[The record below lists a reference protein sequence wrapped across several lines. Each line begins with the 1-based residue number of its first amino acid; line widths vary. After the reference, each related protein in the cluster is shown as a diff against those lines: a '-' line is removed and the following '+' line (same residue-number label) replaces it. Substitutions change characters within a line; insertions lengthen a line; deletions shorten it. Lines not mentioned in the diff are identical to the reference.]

1 VVKLVAKPGS
11 AGSIRLV
18 TLLAIARRRQK
29 QLITMTVAIFLIAA
43 IVVFVQERVYRA
55 YVTMVPSEPLVD
67 PGRLPAINGLL
78 GFGLADAGQMDVFQA
93 RTSMNEAFAIL
104 NSKLISRRFIETEGL
119 MPVLFASQWDEK
131 AKTWKESSSG
141 DTPTIDDA
149 IEIFERDIRFLSRN
163 RQTGFMRVNIEWSD
177 PELAA
182 RWANRL
188 VELADEAIRE
198 RDIQEARDS
207 IRFLREQAAAAPL
220 ESVRRFIYTLIESY
234 SKTVM
239 VASVKKDYAF
249 AIIDPAVAPRIDE
262 PINMPHSFKL
272 SLAVLFALGCSIVYV
287 TLLAHFEGEGR

>member
-11 AGSIRLV
+11 TGSVRLV
-18 TLLAIARRRQK
+18 TLLAIARGRQK
-29 QLITMTVAIFLIAA
+29 QLITMTVAIFLIAT

-104 NSKLISRRFIETEGL
+104 NSRLISRRFIETEGL
-119 MPVLFASQWDEK
+119 MPVLFPSQWDEK

-141 DTPTIDDA
+141 DTPTVDDA

-198 RDIQEARDS
+198 RDIREARDS

-234 SKTVM
+234 SKTIM
-239 VASVKKDYAF
+239 VASVKEDYAF
-249 AIIDPAVAPRIDE
+249 AIIDPAVAPRLDE
-262 PINMPHSFKL
+262 PINMPHSLKL